1 MSVKICR
8 KDIVKIV
15 FTYHFLKKKKKKVD
29 LNFILT

>member
-15 FTYHFLKKKKKKVD
+15 FTYHFLKKKKVE